1 MESMK
6 VRACIAAVAI
16 TQLFGCAS
24 IVSGHNQSI
33 SVDATSD
40 SGQVVGAL
48 CTLTNNKGTWYVT
61 TPGTT
66 TVHRSYGDLGVRCE
80 KKSDSPGIASVKS
93 HTKGMAFGN
102 ILFGGIIGA
111 GVDMKT
117 GAAYDYP
124 TLITILMGRTISI
137 GKPGSPKNSPS
148 ITPTDQSASKKQ
160 TDVAAD
166 GVKTSPDP
174 ANVAQVQPA
183 PTPARPIS
191 PISAASPNSISAPS
205 STMPCVFKP
214 VMTDAE
220 IQACRG
226 SS

>member
-1 MESMK
+1 MK
-6 VRACIAAVAI
+6 IRICIAAVAV

-24 IVSGHNQSI
+24 IVSGQNQSVSI
-33 SVDATSD
+33 NAMSD
-40 SGQVVGAL
+40 SGQVVGAQ
-48 CTLTNNKGTWYVT
+48 CTLTNNKGTWYVM

-80 KKSDSPGIASVKS
+80 KKSESSGVATVKS

-124 TLITILMGRTISI
+124 TLITVLMGRIISI
-137 GKPGSPKNSPS
+137 GTPASPQSSPS
-148 ITPTDQSASKKQ
+148 ITPMNSSAGNNQ
-160 TDVAAD
+160 TVVAASAL
-166 GVKTSPDP
+166 KTTSDS
-174 ANVAQVQPA
+174 ANTAPVQPE
-183 PTPARPIS
+183 PTAREVNTVPAES
-191 PISAASPNSISAPS
+191 HHSSSTPS
-205 STMPCVFKP
+205 STAACVFKP

>member
-1 MESMK
+1 MNI
-6 VRACIAAVAI
+6 RTCIAAVAI

-33 SVDATSD
+33 SINAMSD

-80 KKSDSPGIASVKS
+80 KKSESPGIATVKS
-93 HTKGMAFGN
+93 HTKGMAYGN
-102 ILFGGIIGA
+102 ILFGGLIGA

-124 TLITILMGRTISI
+124 TLITILMGRIISI
-137 GKPGSPKNSPS
+137 GRPASPQSSPS
-148 ITPTDQSASKKQ
+148 ITPTEQSASNNQ
-160 TDVAAD
+160 TVVAASTM
-166 GVKTSPDP
+166 KTTSDSAHTVP
-174 ANVAQVQPA
+174 VQAEPM
-183 PTPARPIS
+183 PAREIITVP
-191 PISAASPNSISAPS
+191 AASHHSSSAPS
-205 STMPCVFKP
+205 STLACVVKP

-220 IQACRG
+220 IQACRD